1 MSNIRFISIPTHEVS
16 AYQAGAADAYGQIP
30 EVHLSN
36 GDGIPCRHCQQ
47 DVAAGERYL
56 ILAYCPF
63 PEQQPYAETGP
74 IFLHA
79 EPCAAY
85 ADNRRTPPMVL
96 KRDSYLL
103 KGYNA
108 ANRIIYGTGQI
119 VKPENIAGT
128 AAMLLERQDVA
139 YIHVRSALNNCFS
152 VRIDRADGD

>member
-1 MSNIRFISIPTHEVS
+1 MNNIRFVSIPTNEVA

-30 EVHLSN
+30 EEHVSK
-36 GDGIPCRHCQQ
+36 GDGLPCRHCQQ
-47 DVAAGERYL
+47 DIAGGERYL

-85 ADNRRTPPMVL
+85 ADHGRTPPMFL

-108 ANRIIYGTGQI
+108 GNRIIYGTGQI
-119 VKPENIAGT
+119 VKSKTIAET
-128 AAMLLERQDVA
+128 AAALLERPEVA

-152 VRIDRADGD
+152 VRIDRKDR